1 MKVRIRRTTTYVVE
15 VDDVIKGVEARQTVE
30 ADMGEDPDWYLDNV
44 AEVHGVEL
52 LLRADDELSY
62 SSASDDVMQ
71 YVDNR

>member
-1 MKVRIRRTTTYVVE
+1 MLVYIRKTTTYTVE
-15 VDDVIKGVEARQTVE
+15 VNGEVRGSDARQTVE